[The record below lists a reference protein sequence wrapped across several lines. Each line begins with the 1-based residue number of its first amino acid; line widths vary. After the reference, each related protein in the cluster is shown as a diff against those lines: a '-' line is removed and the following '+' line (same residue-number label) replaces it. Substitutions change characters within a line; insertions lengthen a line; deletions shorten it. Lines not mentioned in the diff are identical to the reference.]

1 MRIFVFDG
9 VSESLRPREWAEALL
24 KAGLDLDLS
33 IDKLKDNDF
42 LESWHSIALEI
53 WTTWKEEQYET
64 NRERKADW
72 METRNRQDAHT
83 TLTIFEPNASE
94 DNVAVVGDSPFFAF
108 SKSKNKSYM
117 FPPEFDHST
126 GPDTIGTI
134 RSPSREDFNFTKI
147 DLDDWDVVL
156 ACTDSIGDYLHE
168 NLSDLETCLQFLQQA
183 KSEKWRKF
191 LDQQLTLGRA
201 SGGLKDDDISMFMME
216 RVAK

>member
-1 MRIFVFDG
+1 M
-9 VSESLRPREWAEALL
+9 
-24 KAGLDLDLS
+24 
-33 IDKLKDNDF
+33 KDNDF
-42 LESWHSIALEI
+42 LESWHSTALEI

-64 NRERKADW
+64 NENARQID
-72 METRNRQDAHT
+72 ETRNRQDAHT

-156 ACTDSIGDYLHE
+156 ACTDRIGDSLHE
-168 NLSDLETCLQFLQQA
+168 NLSDVENLLAIFATSKE
-183 KSEKWRKF
+183 
-191 LDQQLTLGRA
+191 
-201 SGGLKDDDISMFMME
+201 
-216 RVAK
+216 